1 MSLTVWCWVFGT
13 QPHNQYTLPYIAQ
26 SPISKKRKEFIS
38 VDDIWNEIK
47 EIADTDHDYTIG
59 QQLYYL
65 LPLFANPFYI
75 IEDEHYQLINEYHYI
90 MDYNIPLG
98 KTLDET
104 DAHKLSMFTII
115 KNEMAIALKH
125 KQEKNGR
132 TKS

>member
-1 MSLTVWCWVFGT
+1 M
-13 QPHNQYTLPYIAQ
+13 AQ
-26 SPISKKRKEFIS
+26 SPISKKRKEFTS
-38 VDDIWNEIK
+38 VNDIWNEIE
-47 EIADTDHDYTIG
+47 EIADTDHDYSIG

-75 IEDEHYQLINEYHYI
+75 IQDKHFELINEYHYI

-104 DAHKLSMFTII
+104 DANKLSMFTII
-115 KNEMAIALKH
+115 KNEMTLALKH

>member
-1 MSLTVWCWVFGT
+1 M
-13 QPHNQYTLPYIAQ
+13 AQ
-26 SPISKKRKEFIS
+26 SPISKKRKEFTS

-75 IEDEHYQLINEYHYI
+75 IKDEHYQLINEYHYVT
-90 MDYNIPLG
+90 DYNIPLG
-98 KTLDET
+98 KSLDET
-104 DAHKLSMFTII
+104 NAHRLSMFNII
-115 KNEMAIALKH
+115 KNEMALALKH
-125 KQEKNGR
+125 KQQKNGN